1 MEETEEKAKE
11 VASEAKRIPIKK
23 HVFDRWL
30 PKKVRVASIEQA
42 GAMLVLTWADWNDG
56 ILSDNQWG
64 KAVPLTGAIPI
75 KIREDGKEVGGF
87 LVNGDKGIA
96 IKYAEDE
103 DLFKMTTT
111 GELAWSL
118 LVTRKITEAY
128 TADPTFRTK
137 MMFFLMGFL
146 PMALMWWLSGA

>member
-1 MEETEEKAKE
+1 MEETEQKVKE

-42 GAMLVLTWADWNDG
+42 GGMLVVDWYDWNDG
-56 ILSDNQWG
+56 VLRNDNWG
-64 KAVPLTGAIPI
+64 KACPMTGAFPI

-87 LVNGDKGIA
+87 LVNGDKGLP
-96 IKYAEDE
+96 IKYAEDKG
-103 DLFKMTTT
+103 LFEMTTT
-111 GELAWSL
+111 GEMAWAL

-146 PMALMWWLSGA
+146 PMALMWWLS